1 MQAHVRIR
9 PHLLHCGSMPSKLR
23 IVHVITRFVNG
34 GADENTLLTCNHQA
48 EAGHEVWLVYGREWT
63 ERMKGKLDPRVKPVE
78 LKTLVRDISPLDDLR
93 ALFSLAAL
101 YRRIRPDV
109 IHTHTSKGGILGRL
123 AAPVWPSARVI
134 HGVHILPFTNEPFL
148 KRSIYLLL
156 EKLTALRTHA
166 FIDVSEGM
174 RDLCLQHSLGN
185 ESNHFVIRSGM
196 DVSRFRQAAPAD
208 DLAGLR
214 SGKEGIVI
222 AGYVAVLERRKRHRE
237 LVSAI
242 APLLKAHPQLVLVFA
257 GDGPERCVLE
267 KLVQDEGIEEQVR
280 LLGFREDV
288 DRVVAACDICVFAS
302 QREGLPRSVVQYVIG
317 GKPVVAAALPGI
329 ERVVAHDRNGFVSPG
344 DSLDGVAD
352 GVKRLLLD
360 PALRQRFA
368 EASAAM
374 DLSEWDARSMT
385 DRIAEVYSRYIGGH
399 VSSTPAV
406 ESQAR

>member
-1 MQAHVRIR
+1 
-9 PHLLHCGSMPSKLR
+9 MPSKLR

-48 EAGHEVWLVYGREWT
+48 EAGHDVWLVHGREWT
-63 ERMKGKLDPRVKPVE
+63 ERMRGKLDPRVKPVE
-78 LKTLVRDISPLDDLR
+78 LGTLVRDISPVDDLR
-93 ALFSLAAL
+93 ALFSLAAH
-101 YRRIRPDV
+101 YRRVRPDI

-123 AAPVWPSARVI
+123 AAAAWPAARVI

-156 EKLTALRTHA
+156 EKLAAFRTHA

-174 RDLCLQHSLGN
+174 RDLCLAHSLGT

-196 DVSRFRQAAPAD
+196 DVSRFRDAAPAD

-214 SGKEGIVI
+214 RGKDGAVI

-242 APLLKAHPQLVLVFA
+242 APLLRAHPQLVFVFA
-257 GDGPERCVLE
+257 GDGPERPVLE
-267 KLVQDEGIEEQVR
+267 KLVHDEGIGEQVR

-302 QREGLPRSVVQYVIG
+302 EREGLPRSVVQYVIG

-329 ERVVAHDRNGFVSPG
+329 ERVIVHDRNGFVSSG
-344 DSLDGVAD
+344 ESLDGVAD

-360 PALRQRFA
+360 AGLRERFA
-368 EASAAM
+368 AGSASM
-374 DLSEWDARSMT
+374 DLSDWDALAMT
-385 DRIAEVYSRYIGGH
+385 DRIGSVYSWVRH
-399 VSSTPAV
+399 D
-406 ESQAR
+406 